1 MGRFVSQVVCWVKGD
16 MLHMRPTASG
26 LLDGS
31 KKGSFV
37 AKKGKETFPLT
48 LWAVEH
54 TEKDKF
60 ALTRPGGKQVKLRT
74 DSQAEAEMWVKRLS
88 ESMRKARE
96 EHAQQQQEHALKMAH
111 KELKVLKGEEVGEE
125 VSSREARLREAAER
139 AAADKA
145 AAKVIPPFGKFD
157 PRPWDLVCS
166 AWGQGS
172 SQGEAPVWKI

>member
-1 MGRFVSQVVCWVKGD
+1 LGRFVSQVVCWVKGD

-54 TEKDKF
+54 TDKDKF

-145 AAKVIPPFGKFD
+145 AAKVMPPFGKFD
-157 PRPWDLVCS
+157 PRPWDLGCS
-166 AWGQGS
+166 A
-172 SQGEAPVWKI
+172 